1 MIPENFNG
9 EVLSDG
15 YGNLLNKVLQ
25 DNAVLINNI
34 EQVRMV
40 SDWYKEAKNNP
51 KAIPTMIINNALEKL
66 LGLMVSHLEGYLID
80 SISAKIRIYNDEIVV
95 EDFEIDFS
103 RKLYVE
109 YVKKVDSLEC
119 GKVKITFDIRVAG
132 NLENARINRK
142 ESPSVLNVDKFIALV
157 TISIVNV
164 QVELASVPAV
174 SFSSSIELCRNQLIE
189 IRNLSLNTKIKK
201 TAV

>member
-1 MIPENFNG
+1 
-9 EVLSDG
+9 VLRDG
-15 YGNLLNKVLQ
+15 IGNLLNKALQ

-34 EQVRMV
+34 EQVRLV

-51 KAIPTMIINNALEKL
+51 NAIPTMIINDALEKL

-80 SISAKIRIYNDEIVV
+80 SISAKIRIYNDEIVI

-103 RKLYVE
+103 RKLYVK

-132 NLENARINRK
+132 KLENARINRK
-142 ESPSVLNVDKFIALV
+142 ESPSVLNVDRFIALV

-164 QVELASVPAV
+164 QVELASVPTV
-174 SFSSSIELCRNQLIE
+174 SFSSCIELCRNQLIE
-189 IRNLSLNTKIKK
+189 IRDLSLNIKVK
-201 TAV
+201 KGPV